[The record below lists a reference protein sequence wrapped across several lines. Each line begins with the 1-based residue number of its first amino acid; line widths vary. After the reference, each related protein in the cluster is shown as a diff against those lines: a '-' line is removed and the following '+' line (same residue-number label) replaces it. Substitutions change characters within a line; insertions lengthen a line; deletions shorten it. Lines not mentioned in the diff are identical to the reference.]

1 MKKQTIFFGW
11 LLLAGLLC
19 TAVLG
24 TATFEHRLNQQTTQ
38 TVLELQIPHTKH
50 QDSAITTAKG
60 VSRKIMSE
68 VFNVPLQT
76 TGVVAGAHTDQKLDQ
91 EQIADIST
99 PAIIRIFNR
108 VSGTVSFPEFTVDL
122 LNFNLIPTA
131 NTYSQKLDSLATGT
145 GFFVDSK
152 GHIVTNSHVIDKG
165 MILEKFTEKAL
176 VYYGEVIRNQIL
188 NLNPEELAALDK
200 KITTTYGDDPMLAAD
215 KFAYDLLGGV
225 HKYITERAKIDAE
238 QTITVL
244 DPSGVGVK
252 IKTEEDLKKLASE
265 GFPATIVDWRPDYAK
280 SHKDVAL
287 IKIQKETTPFLN
299 LNSQSSPSTGQQ
311 IFVIGFPANAEV
323 NLSDLFSRTMTQGSI
338 NSLKDLDETRIYQ
351 TDAKISPGSS
361 GSPMLNEKGEVIG
374 IITFLNNG
382 TIGDNFGYAVPIEH
396 ALTLMDNNGVNP
408 TTNPYLSSFI
418 SGLQLAESNLCRKA
432 NEQFALSKAN
442 SESLGN
448 PGLQKYID
456 RCNELISAGNSKDGK
471 LYQAQEFL
479 KNIPIYA
486 WAGGL
491 VFVIITAGALFFLRK
506 SRKIEPIQ
514 ATQATAV

>member
-1 MKKQTIFFGW
+1 MKKQSILLGW
-11 LLLAGLLC
+11 LTS
-19 TAVLG
+19 TALIGIVILG
-24 TATFEHRLNQQTTQ
+24 TAIFEHQLGQQATKTA
-38 TVLELQIPHTKH
+38 LELQIPHIK
-50 QDSAITTAKG
+50 QQSPSLDTAKL
-60 VSRKIMSE
+60 VSREIMSQI
-68 VFNVPLQT
+68 FDVPIPS
-76 TGVVAGAHTDQKLDQ
+76 TGIVAGATTESQLNQ
-91 EQIADIST
+91 EEIADIST
-99 PAIIRIFNR
+99 PAVIRIFNR

-122 LNFNLIPTA
+122 LNFNLVPTTT
-131 NTYSQKLDSLATGT
+131 TYSQKLDSLVTGT

-165 MILEKFTEKAL
+165 VILEEFTQKAL
-176 VYYGEVIRNQIL
+176 IYYGEAIRDQIL
-188 NLNPEELAALDK
+188 NLNPDELTALEQ
-200 KITTTYGDDPMLAAD
+200 KITTTYGDDPMQAAD
-215 KFAYDLLGGV
+215 KFAYDVLEAV
-225 HKYITERAKIDAE
+225 YKYITERAKIDAE

-244 DPSGVGVK
+244 DPSGIGKK
-252 IKTEEDLKKLASE
+252 IKTEEDLKKLAGE

-299 LNSQSSPSTGQQ
+299 LNPNANPSTGQQ

-338 NSLKDLDETRIYQ
+338 NSLKDLDETQIYQ

-374 IITFLNNG
+374 IISFLNNG
-382 TIGDNFGYAVPIEH
+382 AVGDNFGYAVPIEH
-396 ALTLMDNNGVNP
+396 ALTLMNDNGVNP

-418 SGLQLAESNLCRKA
+418 LGLQLSENKLCRKA
-432 NEQFALSKAN
+432 NEQFALSKTS
-442 SESLGN
+442 SESLSN

-456 RCNELISAGNSKDGK
+456 RCNELISAGSSKDGK
-471 LYQAQEFL
+471 LYQATEFV

-491 VFVIITAGALFFLRK
+491 VFVIITVGVIFFLRK
-506 SRKIEPIQ
+506 TRKIEPIQ
-514 ATQATAV
+514 TTQATAV